1 MKTEDAPRHH
11 SPDGASPADHAQ
23 IQGKG
28 TFGLLL
34 TYVYRDKPLL
44 IKVLLLLLL
53 ATAAD
58 VAGPLL
64 AKVFIDDYLLAGHLP
79 VWPVVGLTLG
89 YVVTQLAAAW
99 FRYRQTLR
107 FTDMALAAVLDIR
120 RQVFAHVQQLPM
132 AFFDR
137 AMTGQLVSRITNDT
151 EAIKDLYVQFLS
163 VVLTNVVLLVGII
176 IAMAVLNVQLMLV
189 ALLLIPAVV
198 GVIYLYQKLSGAAVA
213 DSRQLRSDINGTL
226 GESISGM
233 AVLQACGLQQS
244 AAERFERLNRRYYRA
259 RMRTI
264 NIGAA
269 LLRPAI
275 DLLSVLVLLGI
286 LRVFGWQQVNG
297 VVEVGVLYAFLN
309 FMGRFTEPLAEI
321 TQRFNLYQQAM
332 VAGDRVH
339 QLMQQ
344 PPQHY
349 GNSHNTID
357 RGAIAFNGVDFGY
370 RPDQPV
376 FKQLS
381 LDIPA
386 GAFIGVVGHTGSG
399 KSTLLNLLLNFY
411 AVDAGDISIDGQPL
425 SSYGQQALRQGIGL
439 IPQEPFILAGSIYD
453 NIDMGRK
460 LPRDRIETAARQAH
474 LLETINGLEHGFDTR
489 LGERGGRLSTG
500 QRQQLVIAR
509 ALAAAPRILLLDEA
523 TANVDSETEQ
533 VVQRAL
539 QTLHGKVTLIV
550 VAHRLSTINTADR
563 ILVMAHGELVE
574 SGTHRQLMSLPE
586 GRYRAMYQLQQ
597 QARQVELA
605 EQS

>member
-1 MKTEDAPRHH
+1 MTTEEAQTAPPPTDH
-11 SPDGASPADHAQ
+11 SRRR
-23 IQGKG
+23 GKG

-44 IKVLLLLLL
+44 IRVLLLLLL
-53 ATAAD
+53 ATVAD
-58 VAGPLL
+58 VTGPLL

-79 VWPVVGLTLG
+79 VWPVAGLALG
-89 YVVTQLAAAW
+89 YILTQLAAAW

-120 RQVFAHVQQLPM
+120 KRVFAHVQQLPM
-132 AFFDR
+132 AFFDK

-176 IAMAVLNVQLMLV
+176 TAMALLNVQLMLV
-189 ALLLIPAVV
+189 ALLLIPTVV

-233 AVLQACGLQQS
+233 AVLQACGLQQDS
-244 AAERFERLNRRYYRA
+244 AERFERLNRHYYRA

-286 LRVFGWQQVNG
+286 LKVFGWQQVNG
-297 VVEVGVLYAFLN
+297 VAEVGVLYAFLN

-344 PPQHY
+344 PRQHY
-349 GNSHNTID
+349 GKTSDTIH
-357 RGAIAFNGVDFGY
+357 RGALSFNRVDFGY

-376 FKQLS
+376 FEQLS

-411 AVDAGDISIDGQPL
+411 PVDAGDICIDGRPL
-425 SSYGQQALRQGIGL
+425 TGYSQDALRQGIGL

-453 NIDMGRK
+453 NIDMGRT
-460 LPRDRIETAARQAH
+460 LPREQIATAARQAH
-474 LLETINGLEHGFDTR
+474 LLETINGLELGFDTL
-489 LGERGGRLSTG
+489 LGERGSRLSTG

-539 QTLHGKVTLIV
+539 QALHGKVTLIV
-550 VAHRLSTINTADR
+550 VAHRLSTIKEADR
-563 ILVMAHGELVE
+563 ILVMAHGDLVE
-574 SGTHRQLMSLPE
+574 SGSHRQLMTLPE
-586 GRYRAMYQLQQ
+586 GRYRAMYRLQQ
-597 QARQVELA
+597 QARRVELA
-605 EQS
+605 EQHDW